1 MNEDVIPSMMFH
13 PASSEEVIKIVEA
26 LRNRYPKL
34 YDAGTPLDLLRDARN
49 GYCPGWFT
57 VSDDQNLDYYIYYGS
72 GNVIESEV
80 DFRDPGGELTKGY
93 FFDYPVIA
101 IEDFLAGRVT
111 DTGKVRHIHADL
123 IEWFMA
129 SVENRV
135 EFQPEGSNG
144 WFPAS
149 APNWRTTS
157 KYRKLDVSSNP
168 RPQQHTIV
176 AWANDQSL
184 MLQVKR
190 HSGWVNVDDGDT
202 IDVECTDLRVTT
214 KELTELEKQAA
225 SILANP
231 ELMELIKH
239 QM

>member
-1 MNEDVIPSMMFH
+1 MNEDIIPSMMFH

-34 YDAGTPLDLLRDARN
+34 HDAGTPLDLMAEARN

-57 VSDDQNLDYYIYYGS
+57 VSDDANLDFYIYYGS

-80 DFRDPGGELTKGY
+80 DYRYERGELTKVH
-93 FFDYPVIA
+93 FFDYPVIT
-101 IEDFLAGRVT
+101 ITDFLAGRVT
-111 DTGKVRHIHADL
+111 DTGKVRHIHADM
-123 IEWFMA
+123 IEWFM
-129 SVENRV
+129 SSTDNHV
-135 EFQPEGSNG
+135 EFQPEGSSG
-144 WFPAS
+144 WFTAS

-157 KYRKLDVSSNP
+157 QYRKVINTNKA
-168 RPQQHTIV
+168 RPQRDVMV

-184 MLQVKR
+184 TLQVMQR
-190 HSGWVNVDDGDT
+190 DGWVDINNGDT
-202 IDVECTDLRVTT
+202 INVDCTALRTTT
-214 KELTELEKQAA
+214 KELTELEKQAE

-231 ELMELIKH
+231 ELMELIKR